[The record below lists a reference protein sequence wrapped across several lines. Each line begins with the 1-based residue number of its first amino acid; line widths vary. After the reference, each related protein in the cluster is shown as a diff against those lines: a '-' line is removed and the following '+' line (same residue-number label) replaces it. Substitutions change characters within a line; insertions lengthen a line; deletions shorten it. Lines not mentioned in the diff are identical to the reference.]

1 LHSDYRPTLGKFEYE
16 KAFSRFVGAIVETT
30 RRMRAAG
37 DLNLTFTVALSF
49 PTERD
54 VLALA
59 AMKK

>member
-1 LHSDYRPTLGKFEYE
+1 LANSSTQ

-30 RRMRAAG
+30 RRMRASG
-37 DLNLTFTVALSF
+37 DLNKTFTVALSF

-59 AMKK
+59 ATKK

>member
-1 LHSDYRPTLGKFEYE
+1 LANSSTQ
-16 KAFSRFVGAIVETT
+16 KAFSRFVGAIMETT

-59 AMKK
+59 ATKK